1 MITGEEDRAL
11 RVAAFEFLNAIE
23 ARTGRRAIR
32 REDVASFEFRV
43 RRIPL
48 MPTQQGI
55 RKPAGMD
62 TAISFV
68 TRFATDEARR
78 PYADEIGDDG
88 YLRYK
93 WRRGGSEHH
102 ENLGM
107 VRAMERGLPLIWFK
121 GVADAVYMP
130 VYPVWILGNE
140 PEFAQF
146 VVSLDDARPDGLVG
160 FELGEADS
168 LRRYRESV
176 ARTRLHQREFRE
188 RILIA
193 YECQCALCRL
203 RHAELLDAAHIR
215 SDSEGGEP
223 VISNGVAMCKIHH
236 AAYDAN
242 IMGIS
247 PSYEIELRHDILE
260 EIDGPTLRYALQ
272 GLHGESIFTPRSRID
287 KPDRDLLAER
297 FRRFRAASS

>member
-1 MITGEEDRAL
+1 MIAGDEDQAL
-11 RVAAFEFLNAIE
+11 RAAAFEFLNALE
-23 ARTGRRAIR
+23 ARTGLRAVR
-32 REDVASFEFRV
+32 REDVAVFEFRGW
-43 RRIPL
+43 RIPL

-55 RKPAGMD
+55 RKPKGMD

-68 TRFATDEARR
+68 TKFATDEAHR
-78 PYADEIGDDG
+78 PYADDIGVDG

-93 WRRGGSEHH
+93 WRGNDLAHP
-102 ENLGM
+102 ENMGM
-107 VRAMERGLPLIWFK
+107 VRASERGLPLIWFK
-121 GVADAVYMP
+121 GVDTAIYMP

-140 PEFAQF
+140 PEFTQF
-146 VVSLDDARPDGLVG
+146 VVSLDEARPERSAD

-168 LRRYRESV
+168 LRRYREGI
-176 ARTRLHQREFRE
+176 ARMRLHQREFRE

-223 VISNGVAMCKIHH
+223 VISNGLAMCKIHH

-272 GLHGESIFTPRSRID
+272 GLHGESILTPRSRRD
-287 KPDRDLLAER
+287 KPDRELLAER
-297 FRRFRAASS
+297 FRQFRAARS